1 MSTFPD
7 CWITIVP
14 QRWCNREWLA
24 KSEDCKIR
32 RSLMVE
38 PAHHQGSS
46 SLTHYKTIMV
56 TDQIYI
62 GSLLNVL
69 CWLCM
74 IFNETILITIGGETE
89 KPVTELAAYIAARTG
104 PEDGFVCNDRAK
116 QVVVIIYPTS

>member
-69 CWLCM
+69 FWSCM
-74 IFNETILITIGGETE
+74 IFNETILIIIGGETE
-89 KPVTELAAYIAARTG
+89 KTDY
-104 PEDGFVCNDRAK
+104 
-116 QVVVIIYPTS
+116 